1 MSSTQVRYGAFQFGV
16 KLLRAPLLGATGM
29 LRNALAL
36 TLKGAAQ
43 SGLTRLR
50 RVHEVPIFWGS
61 APVAQDEGGERK
73 YAAYFT
79 LR

>member
-1 MSSTQVRYGAFQFGV
+1 
-16 KLLRAPLLGATGM
+16 M
-29 LRNALAL
+29 LRNTLAL